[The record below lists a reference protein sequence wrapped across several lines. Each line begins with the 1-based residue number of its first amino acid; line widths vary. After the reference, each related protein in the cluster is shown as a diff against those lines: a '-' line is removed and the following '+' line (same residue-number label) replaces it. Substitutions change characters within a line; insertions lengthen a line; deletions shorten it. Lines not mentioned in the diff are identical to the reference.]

1 MNDMYYNS
9 NAGPCAAS
17 FDTPSTQKSPD
28 PRAGLKPLVVSD
40 EILHEALDVMH
51 GEFTC
56 CSLGHPGGVPCDRE
70 ALMLPLLGLY
80 ADLYKERNGRNA
92 DAYAFIEP
100 IKSRLFP
107 ATFDY
112 VHRDLDGVETTT
124 KKVLFGDLV
133 AAVEDLIDQD
143 TAVEGSVHKDYKPG
157 TNAQRHR
164 FHHSR
169 HGRRSISNTSSF
181 MSLPSF
187 MSPRGR
193 EGDLLSSGASSAS
206 TPTQP
211 AAVGRRLSWR
221 TSAPESSAGDDE
233 EEAKF

>member
-1 MNDMYYNS
+1 
-9 NAGPCAAS
+9 
-17 FDTPSTQKSPD
+17 
-28 PRAGLKPLVVSD
+28 
-40 EILHEALDVMH
+40 
-51 GEFTC
+51 
-56 CSLGHPGGVPCDRE
+56 
-70 ALMLPLLGLY
+70 MLPLLGLY
-80 ADLYKERNGRNA
+80 ADVYKDRNGRNA

-100 IKSRLFP
+100 RKHELFP

-124 KKVLFGDLV
+124 RKVLFGDLV
-133 AAVEDLIDQD
+133 AAVEETIDRD
-143 TAVEGSVHKDYKPG
+143 TVDGSVRKDYKPG

-164 FHHSR
+164 FHHSQ
-169 HGRRSISNTSSF
+169 HGRRSISTTPSF

-193 EGDLLSSGASSAS
+193 EGGLSSDAS

>member
-1 MNDMYYNS
+1 
-9 NAGPCAAS
+9 
-17 FDTPSTQKSPD
+17 
-28 PRAGLKPLVVSD
+28 
-40 EILHEALDVMH
+40 
-51 GEFTC
+51 
-56 CSLGHPGGVPCDRE
+56 
-70 ALMLPLLGLY
+70 MLPLLGLY
-80 ADLYKERNGRNA
+80 ADVYKERNGRNA

-124 KKVLFGDLV
+124 RKVLFGDLI
-133 AAVEDLIDQD
+133 AAVEETIDQD
-143 TAVEGSVHKDYKPG
+143 TVEGSIRTKDYKPG

-164 FHHSR
+164 FHHSY
-169 HGRRSISNTSSF
+169 HGRRSISTTSSF

-193 EGDLLSSGASSAS
+193 DGGFSSDTS

-211 AAVGRRLSWR
+211 AALGQRLSWR